1 MFGIGRRIKQTQVTE
16 NRRVRQLTLFVLDM
30 VLITVAY
37 YLSFRMTLGV
47 RKSTLS
53 EIEFYERVFLQ
64 TLPWLLG
71 FRFVCGLLI
80 RQYTWAFRY
89 ASLSEAVSL
98 VKAAVAGTAFFVL
111 FCQFGK
117 VVTVAPPKSVYVI
130 EFLLSLSCFGLVR
143 FLPKYVHQYMRTKS
157 RIADAEPGE
166 YLRTI
171 IYGAGSSGE
180 MILRDI
186 LRSRI
191 YPYDVIGF
199 VDDDPGKWRTSIH
212 GRRVMGAA
220 CELPELIKK
229 HHVEKL
235 LIAIPSLKGESLR
248 AVIDLC
254 ADYHVRF
261 KLVPDYAKLMAKG
274 SAGPIMLKDV
284 QLEDLLKREPVHFDE
299 RVMADFFLGKT
310 VLVTGAAGSIGSE
323 LCRQV
328 AAHGAK
334 RLILVDVNENDL
346 YFLRME
352 LMQKAPQLQMRFL
365 ITSVRDPEAIRLIMQ
380 EEKPHTVFH
389 AAAHKHVPLMED
401 CPLEAIKNNVFG
413 TLNVA
418 RAAHDAGVHSFVLI
432 STDKAV
438 RPSSVMGASKRLCEF
453 VIWDLLEKSQTRFMA
468 VRFGNVL
475 GSNGSLIQILQRQ
488 IAAGGPVTITHP
500 KITRYFMTIPEA
512 VGLVLIASVQQEGS
526 LCVLDMGEQL
536 NIESLAREMISL
548 SGLIPDQDIKVV
560 YTGLRPGEKMYEE
573 LITPTESLKA
583 SEHPRIRFASGEQ
596 RIDVAG
602 MLAAAEDV
610 VKTGTNDAARE
621 FLCKWVPD
629 YPST

>member
-1 MFGIGRRIKQTQVTE
+1 MFGIGRRIKQSQVAE
-16 NRRVRQLTLFVLDM
+16 NRRVRQFILFLLDM
-30 VLITVAY
+30 LLISAAY
-37 YLSFRMTLGV
+37 YLSFRLTLGV
-47 RKSTLS
+47 RKSTIA
-53 EIEFYERVFLQ
+53 EIEFYEHVFLQ

-71 FRFVCGLLI
+71 LRFVCGLLI
-80 RQYTWAFRY
+80 RQYTWAFRF
-89 ASLSEAVSL
+89 ASLSEAVS
-98 VKAAVAGTAFFVL
+98 VGKSTAAGTVL
-111 FCQFGK
+111 FFLFCHIGK
-117 VVTVAPPKSVYVI
+117 IVDVAPPKSVYII
-130 EFLLSLSCFGLVR
+130 EFLLSLTCFGLVR

-157 RIADAEPGE
+157 RIADAAPGE
-166 YLRTI
+166 YLRTM

-199 VDDDPGKWRTSIH
+199 IDDDPAKWRTSIH
-212 GRRVMGAA
+212 GRVVMGAA

-229 HHVEKL
+229 HQIEKL
-235 LIAIPSLKGESLR
+235 LIAIPSLKGENLR

-254 ADYHVRF
+254 SDYHVRF
-261 KLVPDYAKLMAKG
+261 KIVPDYTKLMAQG
-274 SAGPIMLKDV
+274 NAGPIMLKDI
-284 QLEDLLKREPVHFDE
+284 QLEDLLKREPVQFDA
-299 RVMADFFLGKT
+299 RIMADFFLNKT

-328 AAHGAK
+328 ASHGAK
-334 RLILVDVNENDL
+334 RLILVDINENDL

-365 ITSVRDPEAIRLIMQ
+365 ITSVRDPESIKKIML
-380 EEKPHTVFH
+380 EEKPQTVFH

-418 RAAHDAGVHSFVLI
+418 KAAHEAGVHSFVLI

-438 RPSSVMGASKRLCEF
+438 RPSSVMGATKRLCEF
-453 VIWDLLEKSQTRFMA
+453 VIWDLLEKSKTRYMA

-488 IAAGGPVTITHP
+488 ISAGGPVTITHP

-526 LCVLDMGEQL
+526 LCVLDMGKQL

-573 LITPTESLKA
+573 LITPTESLKP
-583 SEHPRIRFASGEQ
+583 SDHPRLRFASGEQ
-596 RIDVAG
+596 RIDVQQ
-602 MLAAAEDV
+602 MLSAAEEV
-610 VKTGTNDAARE
+610 VKTGDNTAARD
-621 FLCKWVPD
+621 FLCTWVPD
-629 YPST
+629 YPSE